1 MSKRSQQKLAMINP
15 KFDFSD
21 EQLLDMWETNR

>member
-1 MSKRSQQKLAMINP
+1 MSKRSQQKLAMINL

-21 EQLLDMWETNR
+21 EQLLAMWETNR